1 MDDVDGDIPFSFMYS
16 VGGRNEM
23 VERGKV
29 EIAVV

>member
-1 MDDVDGDIPFSFMYS
+1 MEIYPFSFMYS